1 MKVGRIHIS
10 ALFLLLVPACTS
22 MPPKVYNAKDALRLS
37 PDSTGISARG
47 LADEDMRSLFRFPEV
62 EFLSFGIGTLD
73 TDAKISDRG
82 LVILAEES
90 WPALRCLQLDM
101 NWNITDRGIE
111 ALARAD
117 MPVLQILVLAENPNI
132 TDEGLK
138 HLASMRQVTNL
149 NLSLLPRITDRGLK
163 YLSEAPQI
171 TWLALDECDGI
182 TDEGVSYLMEM
193 PNLRFVHLG
202 GCKQVLRNWEELYP
216 GKVSMKLYPYTGA
229 GAEEERA
236 LKDKIRRL
244 GAVSIE

>member
-1 MKVGRIHIS
+1 MKLKWKYL
-10 ALFLLLVPACTS
+10 ALLIFLLLPACTS
-22 MPPKVYNAKDALRLS
+22 MPTRVNNAKDALRLP
-37 PDSTGISARG
+37 PDTRDISARG

-62 EFLSFGIGTLD
+62 EFLSFGIGILN

-82 LVILAEES
+82 LEILAEQS

-111 ALARAD
+111 ALAGAD
-117 MPVLQILVLAENPNI
+117 MPLLQILVLAENPNI

-138 HLASMRQVTNL
+138 HLAGMGRVTNL

-163 YLSEAPQI
+163 YLSESPSI

-193 PNLRFVHLG
+193 PNLRFVQLG
-202 GCKQVLRNWEELYP
+202 GCKQVLRNWDELYP
-216 GKVSMKLYPYTGA
+216 GKVSKKLYPYTGA

-244 GAVSIE
+244 GAVNAE